1 MWSADRPN
9 PDASKEASVF
19 DVPAFRKLRAARGV
33 ELGEP
38 LVAVAETTSTND
50 LALGAADAGAR
61 HGALFIAEEQTKGR
75 GRHGHTWTS
84 PPGENLTFS
93 VVLRPGID
101 VARASGLALVVGLA
115 VRSATARRVPAA
127 RVAIKWPND
136 VVVGTQKLA
145 GILVESRLKGMDLD
159 ALVAG
164 IGINV
169 GMRSLPEE
177 IRTVATSLAL
187 LGDPSPNREAVLVD
201 VLAELEPLLDVFRQ
215 EGLGPL
221 LPELREHDALAGVQI
236 TAGGVRGTGAGI
248 DADGALMVR
257 DADRQMHRV
266 TAGSVE
272 RE

>member
-1 MWSADRPN
+1 MNGPIGG
-9 PDASKEASVF
+9 
-19 DVPAFRKLRAARGV
+19 PAFDAATFRHLRAARGI

-38 LVAVAETTSTND
+38 LVAVAEITSTND
-50 LALGAADAGAR
+50 LALDAADAGAR

-93 VVLRPGID
+93 VLLRPAID
-101 VARASGLALVVGLA
+101 IARASGMALVVGLA
-115 VRSATARRVPAA
+115 VRAAAARRVPTAH
-127 RVAIKWPND
+127 VAVKWPND

-145 GILVESRLKGMDLD
+145 GILIESRLRGSDLA

-177 IRTVATSLAL
+177 IRTIATSLAI
-187 LGDPSPNREAVLVD
+187 LGDPSPSRESVLAD
-201 VLAELEPLLDVFRQ
+201 VLAELEPRLDAFRE
-215 EGLGPL
+215 EGLGSL
-221 LPELREHDALAGVQI
+221 LPELRQYDALAGVHI
-236 TAGGVRGTGAGI
+236 SAGGVRGTGAGI
-248 DADGALMVR
+248 DADGALLLR
-257 DADRQMHRV
+257 DRDGQIHRV

>member
-1 MWSADRPN
+1 MWSNDPPQNGPSRG
-9 PDASKEASVF
+9 
-19 DVPAFRKLRAARGV
+19 PAFDTAAFRHLRTARNV

-50 LALGAADAGAR
+50 LALDAADAGAR

-93 VVLRPGID
+93 ILLRPGID
-101 VARASGLALVVGLA
+101 IERASALALVVGLA
-115 VRSATARRVPAA
+115 VRAAAARRLPNAK
-127 RVAIKWPND
+127 VAIKWPND

-145 GILVESRLKGMDLD
+145 GILVESRLRGSELA

-164 IGINV
+164 VGINV

-177 IRTVATSLAL
+177 IRNIATSLAL
-187 LGDPSPNREAVLVD
+187 LGDPSPDREGVLVD
-201 VLAELEPLLDVFRQ
+201 VLAELEPRLDEFR
-215 EGLGPL
+215 EGGLGPL
-221 LPELREHDALAGVQI
+221 LPELREHDALS
-236 TAGGVRGTGAGI
+236 GVRVAAGAVHGTGAGI
-248 DADGALMVR
+248 DPDGALLVR
-257 DADRQMHRV
+257 DRDGQIHRV

>member
-1 MWSADRPN
+1 MSDSTVR
-9 PDASKEASVF
+9 
-19 DVPAFRKLRAARGV
+19 PAFDAAAFRRLRTAHGI

-38 LVAVAETTSTND
+38 LVVVAETTSTND
-50 LALGAADAGAR
+50 LALDAADAGAR
-61 HGALFIAEEQTKGR
+61 HGALFIADEQTKGR

-93 VVLRPGID
+93 VLLRPGLD

-115 VRSATARRVPAA
+115 VRAAAARRVPGAH
-127 RVAIKWPND
+127 VAIKWPND

-145 GILVESRLKGMDLD
+145 GILVESRLRGGALE

-177 IRTVATSLAL
+177 IRSVATSLAL
-187 LGDPSPNREAVLVD
+187 LGDPSPGREAVLAE
-201 VLAELEPLLDVFRQ
+201 VLAEFEPRLDEFRQ
-215 EGLGPL
+215 NGLGPL
-221 LPELREHDALAGVQI
+221 LSELREHDALSRVRLV
-236 TAGGVRGTGAGI
+236 AGGVRGMGAGI
-248 DADGALMVR
+248 DADGALLVR
-257 DADRQMHRV
+257 DRDGQLHRV

>member
-1 MWSADRPN
+1 MWSVDPQVN
-9 PDASKEASVF
+9 G
-19 DVPAFRKLRAARGV
+19 PAFDAATFRHLRAARAI

-38 LVAVAETTSTND
+38 LFAVGETTSTND
-50 LALGAADAGAR
+50 LALDAADSGAR

-93 VVLRPGID
+93 VLLRPGID

-115 VRSATARRVPAA
+115 VRAAAARRVPAA

-145 GILVESRLKGMDLD
+145 GILVESRLRGSELE

-177 IRTVATSLAL
+177 IRTIATSLAL
-187 LGDPSPNREAVLVD
+187 LGDPAPTREAVLAD
-201 VLAELEPLLDVFRQ
+201 VLAELEPRLDDLRAG
-215 EGLGPL
+215 GLTPL
-221 LPELREHDALAGVQI
+221 LQELRDHDALAGVRI
-236 TAGGVRGTGAGI
+236 VAGGVRGTGSGI
-248 DADGALMVR
+248 DADGALLVR
-257 DADRQMHRV
+257 DRDGQIHRV